1 MSYPTISL
9 FSGAMGLDLGLREAG
24 LDIRVSQDIDPW
36 CVKTADANN
45 HKSILGDIRKL
56 LGDDPECR
64 FLLEPAG
71 LQTGEVF
78 AVVGG
83 PPCQPFS
90 TAGNRLGTND
100 PRGSLFMEFI
110 QAIRAMH
117 PRFFVMENVKGLLSV
132 PLKHRPLKDR
142 KDEPLAPEETPGSA
156 FEIIRQMFD
165 YLGYKTVYG
174 ILDAAH
180 YGVPQFRERLIII
193 GSRDNE
199 NIFLPKPTHFQIH
212 QDPAHRWTTLKSAI
226 EDLESSPGPCAR
238 FSVDR
243 INLLRMIPMG
253 GNWRNLPNDLIPIAM
268 GGAFESAGGKVGFY
282 RRLDYN
288 QPSPT
293 LVTSPVQK
301 ATMLCHP
308 TQDRPLSV
316 REYARIQQFPD
327 DWRIEGNIADCYR
340 QIGNAVPIGLGK
352 SIGQMLIAVATNSAE
367 IRTRRLRGTSVHQ
380 SLHQAQQISVERV
393 AGGKSGAAK

>member
-1 MSYPTISL
+1 MLYPVISL
-9 FSGAMGLDLGLREAG
+9 FSGAMGLDLGLKEAG
-24 LDIRVSQDIDPW
+24 LEITISQDIDPW
-36 CVKTADANN
+36 CVKTAETNN
-45 HKSILGDIRKL
+45 YKCIPGDIRKL
-56 LGDDPECR
+56 ISNDPECR
-64 FLLEPAG
+64 FLLRPSG
-71 LQTGEVF
+71 LSPGEAF

-90 TAGNRLGTND
+90 TAGKRLGTND

-110 QAIRAMH
+110 HAIRVIR

-132 PLKHRPLKDR
+132 AIKHKPIKNRDNKHFEP
-142 KDEPLAPEETPGSA
+142 DEMPGSA
-156 FEIIRQMFD
+156 FEVIKKTFAD
-165 YLGYKTVYG
+165 LGYKIVYG
-174 ILDAAH
+174 LLDAVH
-180 YGVPQFRERLIII
+180 FGVPQFRERLIII

-212 QDPAHRWTTLKSAI
+212 QDPEHRWRTLRDVIA
-226 EDLESSPGPCAR
+226 DLENNPGPCAN
-238 FSVDR
+238 FSEDR
-243 INLLRMIPMG
+243 IKYLRMIPMG
-253 GNWRNLPNDLIPIAM
+253 GNWRNLPKDLIPIAM
-268 GGAFESAGGKVGFY
+268 GGAYESDGGKAGFY
-282 RRLDYN
+282 RRLDYD

-327 DWRIEGNIADCYR
+327 DWKIEGSITDCYR

-352 SIGQMLIAVATNSAE
+352 AIGQMLIAVANNTAE
-367 IRTRRLRGTSVHQ
+367 IKTRRLRGTSVHQ
-380 SLHQAQQISVERV
+380 TLREVQQITIEQIVTS
-393 AGGKSGAAK
+393 

>member
-1 MSYPTISL
+1 MSYPVISL

-24 LDIRVSQDIDPW
+24 LDIKISQDFDPW
-36 CVKTADANN
+36 CVKTAEANG
-45 HKSILGDIRKL
+45 HKSIPGDIRKL
-56 LGDDPECR
+56 ISEDPECR

-71 LQTGEVF
+71 LVPGEAF

-90 TAGNRLGTND
+90 TAGKRLGTND

-110 QAIRAMH
+110 QAIRVIR

-132 PLKHRPLKDR
+132 PLKHKPLKDR
-142 KDEPLAPEETPGSA
+142 EDKHLEPEELPGSA
-156 FEIIRQMFD
+156 FEIIKETFTE
-165 YLGYKTVYG
+165 LGYRIVYG
-174 ILDAAH
+174 VLDAAH
-180 YGVPQFRERLIII
+180 YGVPQFRERLVII

-199 NIFLPKPTHFQIH
+199 DIFLPKPTHFQIH
-212 QDPAHRWTTLKSAI
+212 QDPASRWNTLRDAI
-226 EDLESSPGPCAR
+226 EVLENEPVGPCAS
-238 FSVDR
+238 FSPER
-243 INLLRMIPMG
+243 IKFLREVPMG
-253 GNWRNLPNDLIPIAM
+253 GNWRHLPEELIPIAM
-268 GGAFESAGGKVGFY
+268 GGAYQSGGGKVGFY

-288 QPSPT
+288 QPAPT

-316 REYARIQQFPD
+316 REYARIQQFPE
-327 DWRIEGNIADCYR
+327 DWKIEGGISDCYR

-352 SIGQMLIAVATNSAE
+352 AIGQMLIAVANNEAM
-367 IRTRRLRGTSVHQ
+367 IKTRRLRGTSVHQ
-380 SLHQAQQISVERV
+380 NMNEIHHSAVEQIAV
-393 AGGKSGAAK
+393 GKAE